1 MDVKQSNPDAG
12 KKPKYAAALRYR
24 AGIDH
29 APVVVA
35 SGTGVTAEAILRAAA
50 EAGVPDYVEPALA
63 PILAAL
69 EPGTEIPESTYQM
82 VASILAF
89 IRRLDHSYLKR

>member
-1 MDVKQSNPDAG
+1 MDVKHTNPAPG

-24 AGIDH
+24 PGIDH

-35 SGTGVTAEAILRAAA
+35 SGTGVTAAAILRVAA
-50 EAGVPDYVEPALA
+50 EAGVPEYVEPELA
-63 PILAAL
+63 PVLAAL
-69 EPGTEIPESTYQM
+69 EPGTVIPESTYQL

-89 IRRLDHSYLKR
+89 IWRLDHNYPQQ